1 MSALRLTLAT
11 AIAAIGFAAG
21 SVVAAPVLQ
30 IGAPAGEGDTGTYAD
45 YQPSTTD
52 PKETDT
58 AITSGGT
65 LYVAGVYNP
74 NTILLGGKYPGGTFE
89 GKNRPAGSNW
99 TDMIDGLDD
108 IFNEQGAILVVSVPD
123 STLATALAS
132 VQVNGLSAFYSSA
145 TESYLGDNHAPAKDG
160 ISDFLFFNI
169 GNFTKTA
176 GVVPNFD
183 DESGEADGQI
193 KTLAITGFGDLD
205 WAHFDVMALETD
217 TQGKTQVKTSIA
229 SNPNSKDVTWKPD
242 DDGGGG
248 QTDIP
253 EPGPLSLIGLGL
265 MGLWFARRKT
275 NA

>member
-30 IGAPAGEGDTGTYAD
+30 IGAPAGEGETGTYAD

-52 PKETDT
+52 PTETNT

-65 LYVAGVYNP
+65 LFVAGVYNP

-89 GKNRPAGSNW
+89 DNTRPAGSNW
-99 TDMIDGLDD
+99 TDMIDGLDN
-108 IFNEQGAILVVSVPD
+108 IFDQQGAILVVSVPD
-123 STLATALAS
+123 STLDTALAS
-132 VQVNGLSAFYSSA
+132 LQVDGLSAFYSSA
-145 TESYLGDNHAPAKDG
+145 TESYLSDNHTPAKDG

-169 GNFTKTA
+169 GNFTNT

-183 DESGEADGQI
+183 DESGAADGQI

-217 TQGKTQVKTSIA
+217 TQGQTQVKTSIA
-229 SNPNSKDVTWKPD
+229 SNPNSKDVTWKPE
-242 DDGGGG
+242 DGV
-248 QTDIP
+248 TPPLEVP
-253 EPGPLSLIGLGL
+253 EPGALGLLGLGL
-265 MGLWFARRKT
+265 MGLWFARRKIE
-275 NA
+275 A

>member
-1 MSALRLTLAT
+1 MSALRLTLAPP
-11 AIAAIGFAAG
+11 IAAIGFAPG

-30 IGAPAGEGDTGTYAD
+30 IGAPAGEGETGTYAD

-52 PKETDT
+52 PTETDT

-65 LYVAGVYNP
+65 LFVAGVYNP
-74 NTILLGGKYPGGTFE
+74 NTILLGGKYPGGTFK

-108 IFNEQGAILVVSVPD
+108 IFNQQGAILVVSVPD

-132 VQVNGLSAFYSSA
+132 LQVDGLSAFYSSA

-169 GNFTKTA
+169 GNFTNT

-183 DESGEADGQI
+183 DESGAADGQI

-217 TQGKTQVKTSIA
+217 TQGQTQVKTSIA
-229 SNPNSKDVTWKPD
+229 SNPNSKDVTWKPE
-242 DDGGGG
+242 DGV
-248 QTDIP
+248 TPPLEVP
-253 EPGPLSLIGLGL
+253 EPGALGLLGLGL
-265 MGLWFARRKT
+265 MGLWFARRKIE
-275 NA
+275 A

>member
-30 IGAPAGEGDTGTYAD
+30 IGAPAGEDELGTYAD

-52 PKETDT
+52 PTEENT

-89 GKNRPAGSNW
+89 DNTPAGSNW

-145 TESYLGDNHAPAKDG
+145 TESYLSDNHTPAKDG

-217 TQGKTQVKTSIA
+217 TQGQTQVKTSIA
-229 SNPNSKDVTWKPD
+229 SNPNSKDVTWKPE
-242 DDGGGG
+242 DGV
-248 QTDIP
+248 TPPLEVP
-253 EPGPLSLIGLGL
+253 EPGALGLLGLGL
-265 MGLWFARRKT
+265 MGLWFARRKIE
-275 NA
+275 A